1 MKRILKENIKKKM
14 GRKKKI
20 KQQLIY
26 YKRYLH
32 NDGGYM
38 AIKVEPIHHKKH
50 LIEHNILT
58 IRG

>member
-1 MKRILKENIKKKM
+1 MLNEDIKRKWVE
-14 GRKKKI
+14 RKRLNNN
-20 KQQLIY
+20 QY
-26 YKRYLH
+26 

>member
-1 MKRILKENIKKKM
+1 M

-20 KQQLIY
+20 KQQPIY

-32 NDGGYM
+32 NDGGYR

-50 LIEHNILT
+50 LIEHKILT

>member
-1 MKRILKENIKKKM
+1 MKKNIKGEYQTKM

-20 KQQLIY
+20 KQQPIY

>member
-1 MKRILKENIKKKM
+1 M

-20 KQQLIY
+20 KQQQIY

-32 NDGGYM
+32 NDGKYM
-38 AIKVEPIHHKKH
+38 AIKVELIHHKKH

>member
-1 MKRILKENIKKKM
+1 MSQ
-14 GRKKKI
+14 KKKI
-20 KQQLIY
+20 KEQPIY

>member
-1 MKRILKENIKKKM
+1 M

-20 KQQLIY
+20 KEQPIY

-32 NDGGYM
+32 NGGYM

>member
-1 MKRILKENIKKKM
+1 VKKNIKGEYQTKM

-20 KQQLIY
+20 KQQPIY

>member
-1 MKRILKENIKKKM
+1 MKRILKKDIKN
-14 GRKKKI
+14 GSKKKI
-20 KQQLIY
+20 KQQPIY

-38 AIKVEPIHHKKH
+38 AIKVEPTHHKKH